1 MNYVKLGKT
10 DIEVSDLSLGCWSFA
25 GGAYWGAQDDADSQ
39 KTIHAALDLGINFL
53 DTAEGYES
61 GVSERVVGAALK
73 GRRDK
78 VVLATKVA
86 GGGGHYHADIMVKA
100 CEESLRNLQTD
111 YVDLYYLHWP
121 DMRVPFDEPM
131 EGLYRLKKQGKIRA
145 GGISNYGLK
154 QLAMLEDTGM
164 MELLEVHQLP
174 YNLFWRSIEYGIQQR
189 TIELGLGIVCY
200 STLAQGLLAG
210 RYESAA
216 DVPDNLKVVRFY
228 ADPEGVRHGGKGC
241 EEEAFAALR
250 ELKALCRNAGLTLPQ
265 ACLAW
270 LYRQK
275 GVTSLLT
282 GPRNVNEL
290 MQNVECVGVSIS
302 DEMADKMTALSEK
315 VKVKIGGNTDMWMIG
330 DKIRTF

>member
-10 DIEVSDLSLGCWSFA
+10 DIDVSDLSLGCWSFA
-25 GGAYWGAQDDADSQ
+25 GGTYWGEQDDGESQ
-39 KTIHAALDLGINFL
+39 KTIDAAIDLGINFL

-61 GVSERVVGAALK
+61 GYSERVVGKALK
-73 GRRDK
+73 GKRNN
-78 VVLATKVA
+78 VVLATKI
-86 GGGGHYHADIMVKA
+86 GRGDLFYADKMIQA
-100 CEESLRNLQTD
+100 CEESMKNLQTD
-111 YVDLYYLHWP
+111 YIDLYYLHWP
-121 DMRVPFDEPM
+121 NMRVPFEEPM

-145 GGISNYGLK
+145 GGISNFGLK
-154 QLAMLEDTGM
+154 QLSMLEDTGM
-164 MELLEVHQLP
+164 MDLLEVHQLP

-189 TIELGLGIVCY
+189 SIELGMGIVCY

-210 RYESAA
+210 RYESIA

-228 ADPEGVRHGGKGC
+228 GDPEGVRHGGKGC
-241 EEEAFAALR
+241 EEEVFSAVR
-250 ELKALCRNAGLTLPQ
+250 ELKVLCAEAGLTLPQ

-270 LYRQK
+270 LYRRN

-282 GPRNVNEL
+282 GPRNVAEL
-290 MQNVECVGVSIS
+290 KQNVECVGISIS

-315 VKVKIGGNTDMWMIG
+315 VKLKIGGNTDMWMNG

>member
-1 MNYVKLGKT
+1 MKYVKLGKT

-25 GGAYWGAQDDADSQ
+25 GGTYWGSQDENDSKRTIDAA
-39 KTIHAALDLGINFL
+39 IDLGINFL
-53 DTAEGYES
+53 DTAEAYER
-61 GVSERVVGAALK
+61 GVSERVVGAALQ

-86 GGGGHYHADIMVKA
+86 GKNHLYADKMILA
-100 CEESLRNLQTD
+100 CEESLKNLRTD
-111 YVDLYYLHWP
+111 YADLYYIHWP
-121 DMRVPFDEPM
+121 DMGLPFDEPM
-131 EGLYRLKKQGKIRA
+131 EGLFRLKKQGKIRA
-145 GGISNYGLK
+145 GGISNFGLK
-154 QLAMLEDTGM
+154 QLSMLEETGM
-164 MELLEVHQLP
+164 TDLLEVHQLP
-174 YNLFWRSIEYGIQQR
+174 YNLFWRSIEYGIQRR
-189 TIELGLGIVCY
+189 TMELGLGIVCY
-200 STLAQGLLAG
+200 STLAQGLLTG
-210 RYESAA
+210 RYASAA

-250 ELKALCRNAGLTLPQ
+250 ELKELCAEAGLTLPQ

-282 GPRNVNEL
+282 GPRNVGEL
-290 MQNVECVGVSIS
+290 LENVKCVGVKIS
-302 DEMADKMTALSEK
+302 DDMADGMTAISEK
-315 VKVKIGGNTDMWMIG
+315 VMLKIGGNTDMWMTG